1 MKGGGEEE
9 EGVGGGEGGEEV
21 GGDEEGE
28 ALAGGEEEG
37 RCRDWGGGVVQLQ
50 NPSPSSRAAIAA
62 TFRPELH
69 LFSFPAAAASRKPVL
84 GLLSNLSVHNGRA
97 NGAERSV
104 KNQTKSL
111 KTKPK

>member
-9 EGVGGGEGGEEV
+9 ESVGGGEGGEEV

-50 NPSPSSRAAIAA
+50 NPCPSSSAAITAA
-62 TFRPELH
+62 FRPELH
-69 LFSFPAAAASRKPVL
+69 LFSP
-84 GLLSNLSVHNGRA
+84 LLRLLNVN
-97 NGAERSV
+97 
-104 KNQTKSL
+104 
-111 KTKPK
+111 PF